1 MRLRSFRWQL
11 RANISLDLSSSAC
24 FLTNVVIPVR
34 YRSSFCLPC
43 ERGALAKEENRKT
56 RSRRTKGSELAE
68 GKLTCHFNCQFLAFV
83 KYERRYI
90 YIYND

>member
-34 YRSSFCLPC
+34 YRSSFCLLC
-43 ERGALAKEENRKT
+43 ERGALAKEEHRKK
-56 RSRRTKGSELAE
+56 RSGRTKGSELAE
-68 GKLTCHFNCQFLAFV
+68 EKLTCHFNRQFHAFV